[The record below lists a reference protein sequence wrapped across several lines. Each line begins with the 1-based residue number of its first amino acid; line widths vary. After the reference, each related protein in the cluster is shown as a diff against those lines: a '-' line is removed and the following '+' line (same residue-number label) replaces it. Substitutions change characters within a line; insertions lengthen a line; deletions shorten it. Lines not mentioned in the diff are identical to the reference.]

1 MGVMLK
7 RQVVWRAIVT
17 PKLKEEIAREYDEA
31 AAEIERRIQQLDFSI
46 KGFLA
51 SQQGANIA
59 QALEIRRQVEAEKK
73 RQQATRDE
81 LLRRKEEFLKLE
93 EGTEVIRGILE
104 GWVEVEVGDNLAKA
118 LAGTEIVTKDG
129 VVVEIREIEPETV
142 SAPAVAGSGQES
154 GGQQPSSAP
163 QIIVPGKD
171 G

>member
-7 RQVVWRAIVT
+7 RQVIWRAVVT

-31 AAEIERRIQQLDFSI
+31 AAEIDRRIQQLDFSI

-81 LLRRKEEFLKLE
+81 ILRRKEELLALE
-93 EGTEVIRGILE
+93 EGTEVIRGVLE
-104 GWVEVEVGDNLAKA
+104 GWVEVNVGDNLAKA
-118 LAGTEIVTKDG
+118 LAGTEIVTKDD
-129 VVVEIREIEPETV
+129 VVVEIREIEPEAV
-142 SAPAVAGSGQES
+142 SARSVAA
-154 GGQQPSSAP
+154 GGQTETQQPTAAP

>member
-73 RQQATRDE
+73 RQQAARDE

-142 SAPAVAGSGQES
+142 TAPAVSAGQES
-154 GGQQPSSAP
+154 GQQQPSGAP